1 MKKGPEY
8 EVKCRAGGAVRE
20 SAPRSQSGTLWK
32 HDNVMEDPNVLSQ
45 VVYQLRLR
53 SEETNVVSKEK
64 EDGGENGRS
73 EVVNVGADVLEQV
86 RIGSERE
93 NAEGRGV
100 VSYRSSLRKDPT
112 GSTTFYLG
120 RRQNSK
126 TYMLF
131 SIIVDKAR
139 AKGHTYKGC
148 CLRRD

>member
-32 HDNVMEDPNVLSQ
+32 HASVMEDPDVLPQ

-53 SEETNVVSKEK
+53 SDETNVVSKEK

-73 EVVNVGADVLEQV
+73 GVVNVGADVLEQV

-93 NAEGRGV
+93 NTEGRGV
-100 VSYRSSLRKDPT
+100 VSYRSSLTLDEE
-112 GSTTFYLG
+112 S
-120 RRQNSK
+120 
-126 TYMLF
+126 
-131 SIIVDKAR
+131 
-139 AKGHTYKGC
+139 
-148 CLRRD
+148 